1 MKRTSL
7 STAQRLLLGFGLVI
21 TLMAICI
28 AFSYRAL
35 TVSNAAMQTIYED
48 RTVALEQLGD
58 IRYLIARNR
67 IILMDA
73 QESRDAAV
81 VQRRVTEYDKNIQ
94 RAVDLWKAY
103 VAHSLTAEERQLAT
117 QMDGEWATYRDKG
130 EKPTAE
136 ALRGQ
141 NHDEAGTGLKAISKL
156 SPPVQKTLDALME
169 LQVKVANDTYKD
181 ASSVNSTTL
190 TALLGMELFA
200 VIVSVAAAL
209 FIVRKIVGVL
219 GAEPHE
225 LALEATRIAEG
236 DLTQQ
241 NRSSIAAGSVMA
253 NMEIMRNRLNQVVN
267 MVRESAEAVAASSG
281 QIVQGTQ
288 NLSARTEEQA
298 SSLEETAASMEQM
311 AATVSKNSEGA
322 DGAHRMTAKASA
334 IAQEGGEA
342 MTRMAETMKD
352 IQTSSQKIADIIGV
366 IDSIAFQTNILALN
380 AAVEAARAGE
390 QGRGFAVVAT
400 EVRALASRS
409 ADAAKEIKTLIH
421 SSAERVTQGS
431 ALAVAAGET
440 INKVVTSIRDVAT
453 VMSEIRHSASEQTAG
468 IVQVSEAMGQ
478 IDQTTQQN
486 AALVEEMAAASSHL
500 KHQSDSLVNAVAAFK
515 LEHVVSGT
523 PALEHRPAQARL
535 AAA

>member
-1 MKRTSL
+1 MNRSSL
-7 STAQRLLLGFGLVI
+7 STAQRLLIGFGMVIALLV
-21 TLMAICI
+21 MCI

-35 TVSNAAMQTIYED
+35 TASDAALRTIYED

-73 QESRDAAV
+73 EQSRDAGV
-81 VQRRVTEYDKNIQ
+81 TQRRVAEYDKNIQ
-94 RAVDLWKAY
+94 QAMDFWKAY
-103 VAHSLTAEERQLAT
+103 SATFLTPQEKLLVTQLE
-117 QMDGEWATYRDKG
+117 GEWATYRENA

-136 ALRGQ
+136 ALRAQ
-141 NHDEAGTGLKAISKL
+141 NFDAAASGLKAVSKL
-156 SPPVQKTLDALME
+156 SPPVQKTLDALIE
-169 LQVKVANDTYKD
+169 LQVAVADQVYKQASAVND
-181 ASSVNSTTL
+181 STL
-190 TALLGMELFA
+190 KALLGLGLFA
-200 VIVSVAAAL
+200 VIASTAAAMM
-209 FIVRKIVGVL
+209 IVRRIVGVL

-225 LALEATRIAEG
+225 LAFEASRIADG
-236 DLTQQ
+236 DLTHQGG
-241 NRSSIAAGSVMA
+241 RVMATGSVMA
-253 NMEIMRNRLNQVVN
+253 NMETMRNRLNQVVN

-281 QIVQGTQ
+281 QIAQGTQ
-288 NLSARTEEQA
+288 DLSARTEEQA

-322 DGAHRMTAKASA
+322 DGAHQMTARASA
-334 IAQEGGEA
+334 IAQEGGDA
-342 MTRMAETMKD
+342 MVRMVETMKD

-421 SSAERVTQGS
+421 SSAERVNQGS
-431 ALAVAAGET
+431 TLAVAAGET

-453 VMSEIRHSASEQTAG
+453 VMSEIRLSASEQTAG
-468 IVQVSEAMGQ
+468 IGQVSEAMGQ

>member
-1 MKRTSL
+1 MKRSSL
-7 STAQRLLLGFGLVI
+7 STAQRLMLGFGLVVA
-21 TLMAICI
+21 LLVLCI

-73 QESRDAAV
+73 EQSRDAGVAG
-81 VQRRVTEYDKNIQ
+81 RRVAEFDKNTQ
-94 RAVDLWKAY
+94 RAFDVWKAY
-103 VAHSLTAEERQLAT
+103 SATFLTPDEKQLVT
-117 QMDGEWATYRDKG
+117 QLEGEWATYRDSA
-130 EKPTAE
+130 EKPTAQ
-136 ALRGQ
+136 ALRNQ
-141 NHDEAGTGLKAISKL
+141 NYEEAAIGIKAISKI
-156 SPPVQKTLDALME
+156 SPPVQKTLDALID
-169 LQVKVANDTYKD
+169 LQVKVASQTYKE
-181 ASSVNSTTL
+181 ASSVNAFTL
-190 TALLGMELFA
+190 QTLLGLGLFS
-200 VIVSVAAAL
+200 VIASVAAAML
-209 FIVRKIVGVL
+209 IVRKIVGVL

-225 LALEATRIAEG
+225 LAFEATRIAEG
-236 DLTQQ
+236 DLTHQ
-241 NRSSIAAGSVMA
+241 NGRVIATGSVMA
-253 NMEIMRNRLNQVVN
+253 NMDTMRNRLNQVVN

-281 QIVQGTQ
+281 QIAQGTQ
-288 NLSARTEEQA
+288 DLSARTEEQA
-298 SSLEETAASMEQM
+298 SSLEQTAASMEQM
-311 AATVSKNSEGA
+311 AATVGKNSEGA
-322 DGAHRMTAKASA
+322 DSAHQMTTKASA

-342 MTRMAETMKD
+342 MARMVETMKD

-421 SSAERVTQGS
+421 RSAERVDQGS
-431 ALAVAAGET
+431 TLAVSAGET
-440 INKVVTSIRDVAT
+440 INRVVASIRDVAT

-468 IVQVSEAMGQ
+468 IGQVSEAMGQ

-500 KHQSDSLVNAVAAFK
+500 KQQSDSLVNAVATFK
-515 LEHVVSGT
+515 LEHVVSST
-523 PALEHRPAQARL
+523 PALGHRPAQARL